1 RNLSAQQQVD
11 QAAINAD
18 QATVNFQQNV
28 VNQDQSNPATDT
40 AADNNEA
47 TACAG
52 MPPAPVT
59 VACTNAQNADES
71 ADASEIP
78 NQQAQLQHD
87 QAQLQI
93 DQANLQGAQA
103 KARQNQI
110 LGQGQVLTAQ
120 ATLNAAR
127 NEGNA
132 AIQQAQASLAQAQAN
147 AQHDVDIAQGNLN
160 NGLVQLQN
168 AKTSFASAQQTN
180 ANAISQEQIRANQAV
195 HQAQSQLDQAS
206 SSLQGLLAQ
215 LSALE
220 SGQIPQQVVQDAAQ
234 VTADQQ
240 AVTAAEN
247 TVAGTSLVAPVAGL
261 IEQVNIAQGQAIGG
275 GGGNANATGSGTGAG
290 ALAAS
295 AASGGPTAF
304 NNAAQNVTH
313 AIVLITP
320 TAFQVSGPVSDAQ
333 LPQVRPADA
342 VYVVPAGGGNQL
354 QGHVVGV
361 APAALTAS
369 GVATFT
375 VTAVVDSVS
384 SSIHPGSTAQ
394 MSIVVQREVDVLTV
408 PSSAVHTVGSSSYVL
423 VPRNGQSVTVPVTI
437 GASDPQRTQ
446 ITSGL
451 HPGDVVVLAEIGVK
465 PPSGAAPS
473 GGAAPGGGG
482 GGNRAGGGGA
492 RTG

>member
-1 RNLSAQQQVD
+1 
-11 QAAINAD
+11 
-18 QATVNFQQNV
+18 
-28 VNQDQSNPATDT
+28 
-40 AADNNEA
+40 
-47 TACAG
+47 
-52 MPPAPVT
+52 M
-59 VACTNAQNADES
+59 
-71 ADASEIP
+71 
-78 NQQAQLQHD
+78 
-87 QAQLQI
+87 
-93 DQANLQGAQA
+93 
-103 KARQNQI
+103 
-110 LGQGQVLTAQ
+110 
-120 ATLNAAR
+120 
-127 NEGNA
+127 
-132 AIQQAQASLAQAQAN
+132 
-147 AQHDVDIAQGNLN
+147 
-160 NGLVQLQN
+160 
-168 AKTSFASAQQTN
+168 
-180 ANAISQEQIRANQAV
+180 
-195 HQAQSQLDQAS
+195 AQSQLDQAS

-215 LSALE
+215 LSALQN
-220 SGQIPQQVVQDAAQ
+220 GQIPQQVVQDAAQ

-247 TVAGTSLVAPVAGL
+247 TVAGTTLVAPVAGL

-275 GGGNANATGSGTGAG
+275 GNANATGTGTGAG

-375 VTAVVDSVS
+375 VTAVVDTVS

-408 PSSAVHTVGSSSYVL
+408 PSSSVHTVGASSYVL

-451 HPGDVVVLAEIGVK
+451 HLGDVVVLAEIGVK

-473 GGAAPGGGG
+473 GGGAAGGGGAGGGG